1 MSEVYIADN
10 HHNDAHI
17 STTNSTALE
26 EMNNENKI
34 MLDTIIGIFGAIIVI
49 QFLVFS
55 YYFRESI
62 KNFCCARPI
71 RKFDGMLQLGELSH
85 KIEKEEKELLEN

>member
-1 MSEVYIADN
+1 MSEVYVDQTYEANAD
-10 HHNDAHI
+10 
-17 STTNSTALE
+17 STNYSKFHDMQTQQKL
-26 EMNNENKI
+26 
-34 MLDTIIGIFGAIIVI
+34 MLDAIIGIFGAIIVI